1 MDREFIMQMRPWI
14 GDEERQ
20 AVNDYMQTDGFLTE
34 FKLTEEFE
42 NSIKEYTS
50 AKYCFAVN
58 NGTIS
63 LTLAALALGIGPGDE
78 VIVPNFTM
86 VASPNSVKMLGAM
99 PIFVDVEPETLC
111 MDFTKLE
118 RACGP
123 KTKAI
128 MLVSAN
134 GRYPLVDI
142 NEFVNFANEKNLKII
157 EDSAQALG
165 SFYPNGTHIG
175 LLGDIGSISFSM
187 PKIITTGQGGALITN
202 NDDLAEKIKLLKN
215 FGRASSGN
223 DQHQT
228 IGFNS
233 KFTEMQA
240 AIGVEQM
247 KKLSTRVDLKK
258 KIWTRYRENLK
269 DLPAMTLFEHN
280 LETTAPW
287 FIDAVCDDRD
297 GLKSFLALNR
307 IGSREMYPP
316 LNQQEAYNEPGEY
329 PVSFNIGHKGL
340 WLPSAAQLQEEE
352 IDYVTSKIQEFYS

>member
-34 FKLTEEFE
+34 FKLTKEFE
-42 NSIKEYTS
+42 DSIKAYTS

-63 LTLAALALGIGPGDE
+63 LTLAALALGIGPDDE

-86 VASPNSVKMLGAM
+86 VASPNSIKMLGAK
-99 PIFVDVEPETLC
+99 PIFVDVEPQTLC

-118 RACGP
+118 RACSP
-123 KTKAI
+123 NTKAI

-142 NEFVNFANEKNLKII
+142 NEFINFAKEKNLKII

-165 SFYPNGTHIG
+165 SFYPNGSHIG
-175 LLGDIGSISFSM
+175 LMGDIGSISFSM

-202 NDDLAEKIKLLKN
+202 DNDLAEKIKLLKN

-228 IGFNS
+228 IGYNA

-240 AIGVEQM
+240 AIGIEQM
-247 KKLSTRVDLKK
+247 KKLPIRVDLKK
-258 KIWTRYRENLK
+258 KIWTRYKENLK
-269 DLPAMTLFEHN
+269 GHSNIVLFEHN
-280 LETTAPW
+280 LNTTTPW
-287 FIDAVCDDRD
+287 FIDAICDDRD
-297 GLKSFLALNR
+297 GLKSFLAANG

-316 LNQQEAYNEPGEY
+316 LNQQEAYNIAGEY
-329 PVSFNIGHKGL
+329 PVSSHIGHKGL
-340 WLPSAAQLQEEE
+340 WLPSAAQLKAEE
-352 IDYVTSKIQEFYS
+352 IDYVTNKIHEFYS